1 MTDRL
6 DLRCCSLILICMFLL
21 GFISGCISSDQN
33 SESKID
39 VETGKLVLED
49 LPHGFQKIG
58 EDHITD
64 PYIVEPGLI
73 FEGLRVL
80 EKYEVVFFKNVSVFL
95 KQQLAVLES
104 EENSESFIDTLRSTN
119 SIPGIQQDYNFTTVE
134 STIIG
139 DGSVLKKA
147 KTQIDDINVT
157 IFLSAFRTNQI
168 VNIIVFS
175 SHNDTKEFV
184 IDYTTR
190 VEQRLLTD

>member
-1 MTDRL
+1 M
-6 DLRCCSLILICMFLL
+6 ICIFLL
-21 GFISGCISSDQN
+21 SFISGCVTSDLT

-39 VETGKLVLED
+39 IEKGKLVLED
-49 LPHGFQKIG
+49 MPDGFQKIG
-58 EDHITD
+58 EEHITD

-73 FEGLRVL
+73 FEGLRVI

-104 EENSESFIDTLRSTN
+104 EENSESFIDTLHSTN
-119 SIPGIQQDYNFTTVE
+119 SIPGIQQDYNFTTVD
-134 STIIG
+134 STIVG

-147 KTQIDDINVT
+147 KTQIDGINVT

-175 SHNDTKEFV
+175 SHNDTKDFV
-184 IDYTTR
+184 IDYSTL
-190 VEQRLLTD
+190 VEKRLLTD